1 MDMDEGRP
9 GVAATLRALNGALG
23 RPAALWVKE
32 SGARNLRHRDFLAP
46 RAALSA
52 AFPGGQGWRSPVH
65 VQPRPLLALRP
76 QVPPEAVSAV
86 LSLRGPAVL
95 PLRVCRQTPAGLV
108 VQVRRPEAFQR
119 LLGPLPDPASPAAG
133 ARTDCVVL
141 HCPALRSPAALRLRH
156 LRSVLVADHLAQ
168 LLRAQGVSV
177 RLVPALSEERSWDV
191 LRKLRIYWPSGSC
204 VSSLTDAVS
213 ALKVALGR
221 CPCAAACE
229 QGPGTAEGVICKVHL
244 KSFVEQ
250 QGLLGYD
257 PNLDVLL
264 GEPHIYNSSG
274 VAVGSG
280 LNLGQ
285 TQWCGVENPMSHCVS
300 LHLSVTEGTLQSL
313 AELQEAVLQ
322 CPVSDPIAPP
332 ASRFPSVLPFC
343 QAKGQSSSCSIV
355 HVVNCEEEFQLQ
367 QLDVLWRILDPG
379 AHTALQKHL
388 ICGPVKVTNPSSPI
402 GADQYF
408 QLRKHQMYEAS
419 VIKYGELAQD
429 EAWTEVID
437 TLTVAAIRF
446 ELLSTAHRSQITL
459 DLENNSISTKGTK
472 SGAFVMYNC
481 ARLATLFNA
490 FQQAVKQGEHQ
501 PHHPPRRPL
510 LEPQG
515 LLWAQQ
521 SPCFPGTYP
530 PLPPV
535 SELNFSCLR
544 EEGEW
549 LLLFNYLLPFPEVLQ
564 QAAQLPP
571 SSKGIRITA
580 NTETVCKFLIQLSM
594 DFSSYYNRVHILGE
608 PFPHLFD
615 QMFARLQMLGAVRD
629 VFHSALATL
638 HLPPLSQI

>member
-1 MDMDEGRP
+1 MGEGRP
-9 GVAATLRALNGALG
+9 AVAATLQALNGALG

-32 SGARNLRHRDFLAP
+32 SGSRNLRHRDFLAP

-52 AFPGGQGWRSPVH
+52 AFPGGQVG
-65 VQPRPLLALRP
+65 
-76 QVPPEAVSAV
+76 
-86 LSLRGPAVL
+86 RGGVGRARAGAGICGNCL
-95 PLRVCRQTPAGLV
+95 IGAGRQTPAGLE
-108 VQVRRPEAFQR
+108 VQVRRPEAFER
-119 LLGPLPDPASPAAG
+119 LLGPLPGPAPPAAG
-133 ARTDCVVL
+133 ARAGCVVL
-141 HCPALRSPAALRLRH
+141 HCPALRSPAALRPRH
-156 LRSVLVADHLAQ
+156 LRSVLLADHLAQ
-168 LLRAQGVSV
+168 LLRAQGVGV
-177 RLVPALSEERSWDV
+177 RLVPALSEESSWDI
-191 LRKLRIYWPSGSC
+191 LRKLRIDWPTGSGG
-204 VSSLTDAVS
+204 SSLTDAIS
-213 ALKVALGR
+213 ALKAALGR
-221 CPCAAACE
+221 CPYAAACE
-229 QGPGTAEGVICKVHL
+229 QGPGTAEGVVCKVHL

-264 GEPHIYNSSG
+264 
-274 VAVGSG
+274 
-280 LNLGQ
+280 
-285 TQWCGVENPMSHCVS
+285 
-300 LHLSVTEGTLQSL
+300 VTEGTLRAL

-322 CPVSDPIAPP
+322 CSVSDPPAPR
-332 ASRFPSVLPFC
+332 ASCFPS
-343 QAKGQSSSCSIV
+343 QSSCCSIV
-355 HVVNCEEEFQLQ
+355 HVVNCEEEFQQQ

-388 ICGPVKVTNPSSPI
+388 VCGPVKVTNPSSPI

-446 ELLSTAHRSQITL
+446 EMLSTAHRSQITL
-459 DLENNSISTKGTK
+459 DLENSSISTKGTK

-481 ARLATLFNA
+481 ARLATLFNN
-490 FQQAVKQGEHQ
+490 FHRAVEQ
-501 PHHPPRRPL
+501 
-510 LEPQG
+510 
-515 LLWAQQ
+515 
-521 SPCFPGTYP
+521 GTYP

-571 SSKGIRITA
+571 LSKGIRITA

-615 QMFARLQMLGAVRD
+615 QMFARLQLLGALRD

>member
-1 MDMDEGRP
+1 MGEGRP

-52 AFPGGQGWRSPVH
+52 AFPGGQVGRGGVGRAGSGAGIWGNCLTGPGMPLSCARAARTP
-65 VQPRPLLALRP
+65 PRPP
-76 QVPPEAVSAV
+76 
-86 LSLRGPAVL
+86 
-95 PLRVCRQTPAGLV
+95 PAGAPRGRV
-108 VQVRRPEAFQR
+108 GGAI
-119 LLGPLPDPASPAAG
+119 AAG
-133 ARTDCVVL
+133 PSSA
-141 HCPALRSPAALRLRH
+141 PALRSPAALRPRH
-156 LRSVLVADHLAQ
+156 LRSVLLAEHLAQ
-168 LLRAQGVSV
+168 LLRAQGADV

-191 LRKLRIYWPSGSC
+191 LRQLCIYWPSGSGG
-204 VSSLTDAVS
+204 SSLTDAIS
-213 ALKVALGR
+213 ALKAALGR

-229 QGPGTAEGVICKVHL
+229 QGPGAAEGVICKVHL

-264 GEPHIYNSSG
+264 
-274 VAVGSG
+274 
-280 LNLGQ
+280 
-285 TQWCGVENPMSHCVS
+285 
-300 LHLSVTEGTLQSL
+300 VTERTLRSL

-322 CPVSDPIAPP
+322 CPVSDPTALL
-332 ASRFPSVLPFC
+332 ASRFPS
-343 QAKGQSSSCSIV
+343 QSSCCSIV
-355 HVVNCEEEFQLQ
+355 HVVNCEEEFQQQ

-388 ICGPVKVTNPSSPI
+388 VCGPVKVTNPSSPI

-408 QLRKHQMYEAS
+408 QLRKRQMYEAS

-446 ELLSTAHRSQITL
+446 EMLSTAHRSQITL

-481 ARLATLFNA
+481 ARLATLFNT
-490 FQQAVKQGEHQ
+490 FQQAVEQ
-501 PHHPPRRPL
+501 
-510 LEPQG
+510 
-515 LLWAQQ
+515 
-521 SPCFPGTYP
+521 GTYP

-564 QAAQLPP
+564 QAAQLPL

-615 QMFARLQMLGAVRD
+615 QMFARLQLLGAVRD

>member
-1 MDMDEGRP
+1 MGEGRP
-9 GVAATLRALNGALG
+9 EVAATLRALNEALG

-52 AFPGGQGWRSPVH
+52 AFPGGQ
-65 VQPRPLLALRP
+65 
-76 QVPPEAVSAV
+76 VPPEAVSAV
-86 LSLRGPAVL
+86 SSLRGPAVL
-95 PLRVCRQTPAGLV
+95 PLRSCRQTPAGLA

-119 LLGPLPDPASPAAG
+119 LLGPLPGPAPTAAG
-133 ARTDCVVL
+133 ARPGCVVL
-141 HCPALRSPAALRLRH
+141 HCPALRSPAALRPRH
-156 LRSVLVADHLAQ
+156 LRSILLADHLAQ
-168 LLRAQGVSV
+168 LLRAQGVGV
-177 RLVPALSEERSWDV
+177 RLVPTLSKERSWDV
-191 LRKLRIYWPSGSC
+191 LRQLRVYWPSSSGG
-204 VSSLTDAVS
+204 SSLTDAVS
-213 ALKVALGR
+213 ALKAALGR
-221 CPCAAACE
+221 CPSAAACE
-229 QGPGTAEGVICKVHL
+229 QGLGTAEGVICKVHL

-250 QGLLGYD
+250 QSLLGYD

-264 GEPHIYNSSG
+264 
-274 VAVGSG
+274 
-280 LNLGQ
+280 
-285 TQWCGVENPMSHCVS
+285 
-300 LHLSVTEGTLQSL
+300 VTEGTLQSL

-322 CPVSDPIAPP
+322 CPVSDPHGTACL
-332 ASRFPSVLPFC
+332 SLPKC
-343 QAKGQSSSCSIV
+343 QSSCCSIV
-355 HVVNCEEEFQLQ
+355 HVVNCEEEFQQQ

-388 ICGPVKVTNPSSPI
+388 VCGPVKVTNPSSPI

-446 ELLSTAHRSQITL
+446 EMLSTAHRSQITL

-481 ARLATLFNA
+481 ARLATLFST
-490 FQQAVKQGEHQ
+490 FQRAVEQ
-501 PHHPPRRPL
+501 
-510 LEPQG
+510 
-515 LLWAQQ
+515 
-521 SPCFPGTYP
+521 GTYP
-530 PLPPV
+530 PLPPA

-564 QAAQLPP
+564 QAAQLPSP
-571 SSKGIRITA
+571 SKGIRITA

-594 DFSSYYNRVHILGE
+594 DFSSYYNRVHVLGE

-615 QMFARLQMLGAVRD
+615 QMFARLQLLGAVRD

>member
-1 MDMDEGRP
+1 AGEGRP

-23 RPAALWVKE
+23 RTVTLWVKE

-52 AFPGGQGWRSPVH
+52 AFPGGQ
-65 VQPRPLLALRP
+65 
-76 QVPPEAVSAV
+76 VPPEAVSAV
-86 LSLRGPAVL
+86 PSLRGPAVL
-95 PLRVCRQTPAGLV
+95 PLQVCRQTPAGLA
-108 VQVRRPEAFQR
+108 VQLRGAALPGPARPR
-119 LLGPLPDPASPAAG
+119 CPAAPPPPP
-133 ARTDCVVL
+133 R
-141 HCPALRSPAALRLRH
+141 PAGRPPGPAAARPGVSASVPSCSRPRTPAPAAASACLVLS
-156 LRSVLVADHLAQ
+156 RSV
-168 LLRAQGVSV
+168 GV
-177 RLVPALSEERSWDV
+177 RLVPALTEERNWEV
-191 LRKLRIYWPSGSC
+191 LRQLRIDWPSSSGD
-204 VSSLTDAVS
+204 SSLPDAVS
-213 ALKVALGR
+213 ALKAALGQ

-250 QGLLGYD
+250 EGLVGYD

-264 GEPHIYNSSG
+264 
-274 VAVGSG
+274 
-280 LNLGQ
+280 
-285 TQWCGVENPMSHCVS
+285 
-300 LHLSVTEGTLQSL
+300 VTEGMLQSL

-322 CPVSDPIAPP
+322 CPVSDSMALP
-332 ASRFPSVLPFC
+332 ASCFPSGGC
-343 QAKGQSSSCSIV
+343 CSIV
-355 HVVNCEEEFQLQ
+355 HVVNCEEEFQQQ
-367 QLDVLWRILDPG
+367 QLDLLWRILDPG
-379 AHTALQKHL
+379 AHTGLQKHL
-388 ICGPVKVTNPSSPI
+388 VCGPVKVTNPSSPI

-419 VIKYGELAQD
+419 VMKYGELAQD

-446 ELLSTAHRSQITL
+446 EMLSTAHRSQITL

-481 ARLATLFNA
+481 ARLATLFDT
-490 FQQAVKQGEHQ
+490 FQRAVE
-501 PHHPPRRPL
+501 R
-510 LEPQG
+510 
-515 LLWAQQ
+515 
-521 SPCFPGTYP
+521 GTYP

-549 LLLFNYLLPFPEVLQ
+549 LLLFNYLLPFPEILQ
-564 QAAQLPP
+564 QAAQLPTP
-571 SSKGIRITA
+571 SKGIRITA
-580 NTETVCKFLIQLSM
+580 STETVCKFLIQLSM
-594 DFSSYYNRVHILGE
+594 DFSSYYNRVHVLGE

-615 QMFARLQMLGAVRD
+615 QMFARLQLLGTVRD

>member
-1 MDMDEGRP
+1 MDVDGGRP

-46 RAALSA
+46 RAALNA
-52 AFPGGQGWRSPVH
+52 AFPGG
-65 VQPRPLLALRP
+65 

-86 LSLRGPAVL
+86 SSLRGPAVL
-95 PLRVCRQTPAGLV
+95 PLRVCQQTPAGLA

-119 LLGPLPDPASPAAG
+119 LLRPLPDPASPAAG
-133 ARTDCVVL
+133 ARTGCVVL
-141 HCPALRSPAALRLRH
+141 HCPALRSPAALRPRH

-191 LRKLRIYWPSGSC
+191 LRQLRVYWPSGSGG
-204 VSSLTDAVS
+204 SSLTDAVS
-213 ALKVALGR
+213 ALKAALGR
-221 CPCAAACE
+221 CPYAAAYE
-229 QGPGTAEGVICKVHL
+229 QGPGTAEGVISKVHL

-250 QGLLGYD
+250 QSLLGYD

-264 GEPHIYNSSG
+264 
-274 VAVGSG
+274 
-280 LNLGQ
+280 
-285 TQWCGVENPMSHCVS
+285 
-300 LHLSVTEGTLQSL
+300 VTEGTLWSL

-322 CPVSDPIAPP
+322 CP
-332 ASRFPSVLPFC
+332 
-343 QAKGQSSSCSIV
+343 AKGQSSCCSIV

-379 AHTALQKHL
+379 AHTALQKYL
-388 ICGPVKVTNPSSPI
+388 VCGPVKVTNPSSPI

-419 VIKYGELAQD
+419 VIKYGELAHD

-481 ARLATLFNA
+481 ARLATLFNT
-490 FQQAVKQGEHQ
+490 FQRAVEQ
-501 PHHPPRRPL
+501 
-510 LEPQG
+510 
-515 LLWAQQ
+515 
-521 SPCFPGTYP
+521 GTYP

-549 LLLFNYLLPFPEVLQ
+549 LLLFNCLLPFPEVLQ

-571 SSKGIRITA
+571 PSKGIRITA

-615 QMFARLQMLGAVRD
+615 QMFARLQLLGAVKE

-638 HLPPLSQI
+638 HLPALSQI

>member
-1 MDMDEGRP
+1 EGRP
-9 GVAATLRALNGALG
+9 GVAATLRALNGVLG
-23 RPAALWVKE
+23 RPAAVWVKE

-46 RAALSA
+46 RAALNA
-52 AFPGGQGWRSPVH
+52 AFPGG
-65 VQPRPLLALRP
+65 

-86 LSLRGPAVL
+86 PSLRGPAVL
-95 PLRVCRQTPAGLV
+95 PLRVCRQTPAGLA

-119 LLGPLPDPASPAAG
+119 LLGPLPGPDLPAAG
-133 ARTDCVVL
+133 ARTGCVVL
-141 HCPALRSPAALRLRH
+141 HCPALRSPAALRPRH
-156 LRSVLVADHLAQ
+156 LRSVLLADHLAQ
-168 LLRAQGVSV
+168 LLRAQGVGV
-177 RLVPALSEERSWDV
+177 RLVPALNEERSWEV
-191 LRKLRIYWPSGSC
+191 LRQLRIDWPPGSGG
-204 VSSLTDAVS
+204 SSLPDAVS
-213 ALKVALGR
+213 ALKAALGR

-229 QGPGTAEGVICKVHL
+229 QGPGTAEGVIYKVHL

-250 QGLLGYD
+250 QGLVGYD
-257 PNLDVLL
+257 PNLHVLL
-264 GEPHIYNSSG
+264 
-274 VAVGSG
+274 
-280 LNLGQ
+280 
-285 TQWCGVENPMSHCVS
+285 
-300 LHLSVTEGTLQSL
+300 VTEGMLRSL

-322 CPVSDPIAPP
+322 CPVSDLMALP
-332 ASRFPSVLPFC
+332 ASRFPS
-343 QAKGQSSSCSIV
+343 QSSCCSIV
-355 HVVNCEEEFQLQ
+355 HVVNCEEEFQQQ
-367 QLDVLWRILDPG
+367 QLDLLWRILDPG

-388 ICGPVKVTNPSSPI
+388 VCGPVKVTNPSSTI

-408 QLRKHQMYEAS
+408 QLRKRQMYEAS

-429 EAWTEVID
+429 EAWIEVID

-446 ELLSTAHRSQITL
+446 EMLSTAHRSQITL

-481 ARLATLFNA
+481 ARLATLFDT
-490 FQQAVKQGEHQ
+490 FQGAVEQGI
-501 PHHPPRRPL
+501 
-510 LEPQG
+510 
-515 LLWAQQ
+515 
-521 SPCFPGTYP
+521 YP

-571 SSKGIRITA
+571 PSKGIRITA

-608 PFPHLFD
+608 PYPHLFD
-615 QMFARLQMLGAVRD
+615 QMFARLQLMGAVKD

>member
-1 MDMDEGRP
+1 MDEGRP
-9 GVAATLRALNGALG
+9 GVAATLQALNGVLG
-23 RPAALWVKE
+23 RPSALWVKE

-52 AFPGGQGWRSPVH
+52 AFPGGQ
-65 VQPRPLLALRP
+65 
-76 QVPPEAVSAV
+76 VPPEAVSAV
-86 LSLRGPAVL
+86 PSLRGPAVL
-95 PLRVCRQTPAGLV
+95 PLRVCRQTPAGLA

-119 LLGPLPDPASPAAG
+119 LLGPLPEPASPAAG
-133 ARTDCVVL
+133 ARTGCVVL
-141 HCPALRSPAALRLRH
+141 HCPALRSPAALQPRH
-156 LRSVLVADHLAQ
+156 LRSILVAEHLAQ

-191 LRKLRIYWPSGSC
+191 LRQLCIYWPSGSGG
-204 VSSLTDAVS
+204 SSLTDAVS
-213 ALKVALGR
+213 ALKAALDQ
-221 CPCAAACE
+221 CPCAAASE
-229 QGPGTAEGVICKVHL
+229 QGAGTAEGVICKVHL

-257 PNLDVLL
+257 PNLDVFL
-264 GEPHIYNSSG
+264 
-274 VAVGSG
+274 
-280 LNLGQ
+280 
-285 TQWCGVENPMSHCVS
+285 
-300 LHLSVTEGTLQSL
+300 VTEGTLHSL

-322 CPVSDPIAPP
+322 CPVSDPMTPP
-332 ASRFPSVLPFC
+332 ASRFPS
-343 QAKGQSSSCSIV
+343 SSCCSIV
-355 HVVNCEEEFQLQ
+355 HVVNCEEEFQQQ

-388 ICGPVKVTNPSSPI
+388 VCGPVKVTNPSSPI

-408 QLRKHQMYEAS
+408 QLRKHQMFEAS

-481 ARLATLFNA
+481 ARLATLFSA
-490 FQQAVKQGEHQ
+490 FQRAVEQ
-501 PHHPPRRPL
+501 
-510 LEPQG
+510 
-515 LLWAQQ
+515 
-521 SPCFPGTYP
+521 GTYP

-615 QMFARLQMLGAVRD
+615 QMFARLQLLGAVRD

>member
-1 MDMDEGRP
+1 MAEGRP
-9 GVAATLRALNGALG
+9 GVAATLQALNAALG
-23 RPAALWVKE
+23 RHSALWVKE

-52 AFPGGQGWRSPVH
+52 AFPGGQ
-65 VQPRPLLALRP
+65 
-76 QVPPEAVSAV
+76 VPPEAVSAV
-86 LSLRGPAVL
+86 PSLRGPAVL
-95 PLRVCRQTPAGLV
+95 PLRPPPPPPPGLA

-119 LLGPLPDPASPAAG
+119 LLGPLPEPAAPAAG
-133 ARTDCVVL
+133 ARTGCVVL
-141 HCPALRSPAALRLRH
+141 HCPALRSPAALQPRH
-156 LRSVLVADHLAQ
+156 LRSVLVAEHLAQ

-191 LRKLRIYWPSGSC
+191 LRQLRVYWPSGSGG
-204 VSSLTDAVS
+204 SSLTDAVS
-213 ALKVALGR
+213 ALKAALDQ
-221 CPCAAACE
+221 CPCAAASE
-229 QGPGTAEGVICKVHL
+229 QGVICKVHL

-264 GEPHIYNSSG
+264 
-274 VAVGSG
+274 
-280 LNLGQ
+280 
-285 TQWCGVENPMSHCVS
+285 
-300 LHLSVTEGTLQSL
+300 VTEETLQSL

-322 CPVSDPIAPP
+322 CP
-332 ASRFPSVLPFC
+332 
-343 QAKGQSSSCSIV
+343 AKGQSSCCSIV
-355 HVVNCEEEFQLQ
+355 HVVNCEEEFQQQ

-388 ICGPVKVTNPSSPI
+388 VCGPVKVTNPSSPI

-419 VIKYGELAQD
+419 VMKYGELAQD

-459 DLENNSISTKGTK
+459 DLENSSISTKGTK

-481 ARLATLFNA
+481 ARLATLFGA
-490 FQQAVKQGEHQ
+490 FQQAVEQ
-501 PHHPPRRPL
+501 
-510 LEPQG
+510 
-515 LLWAQQ
+515 
-521 SPCFPGTYP
+521 GTYP

-535 SELNFSCLR
+535 SQLNFSCLR

-571 SSKGIRITA
+571 SSKGIRVTA

-615 QMFARLQMLGAVRD
+615 QMFARLQLLGAVRD

>member
-1 MDMDEGRP
+1 MEMGEGRP
-9 GVAATLRALNGALG
+9 GVAATLRALNEALG

-52 AFPGGQGWRSPVH
+52 AFPGGQ
-65 VQPRPLLALRP
+65 
-76 QVPPEAVSAV
+76 VPPEAVSAV
-86 LSLRGPAVL
+86 SSLRGPAVL
-95 PLRVCRQTPAGLV
+95 PLRVCRQTAAGLE

-119 LLGPLPDPASPAAG
+119 LLGPLPGPAPTAAG
-133 ARTDCVVL
+133 TRTGCVVL
-141 HCPALRSPAALRLRH
+141 HCPALRSPAALQPRH
-156 LRSVLVADHLAQ
+156 LRSVLLADHLAQ
-168 LLRAQGVSV
+168 LLRAQGVDV

-191 LRKLRIYWPSGSC
+191 LRQLRIQWPSDCGG
-204 VSSLTDAVS
+204 SSLTDTVS
-213 ALKVALGR
+213 ALKAVLGR

-229 QGPGTAEGVICKVHL
+229 QGLGTAEAVICKVHL
-244 KSFVEQ
+244 KSFMEQ

-264 GEPHIYNSSG
+264 
-274 VAVGSG
+274 
-280 LNLGQ
+280 
-285 TQWCGVENPMSHCVS
+285 
-300 LHLSVTEGTLQSL
+300 VTEGTLRSL

-322 CPVSDPIAPP
+322 CP
-332 ASRFPSVLPFC
+332 
-343 QAKGQSSSCSIV
+343 AKGQSSCCSIV
-355 HVVNCEEEFQLQ
+355 HVVNCEEEFQQQ
-367 QLDVLWRILDPG
+367 QLDVLWRILDLG

-388 ICGPVKVTNPSSPI
+388 VCGPVKVTNPSSPI

-408 QLRKHQMYEAS
+408 QLRKRQMYEAS
-419 VIKYGELAQD
+419 VIKYGELAQGHWHRAIPLMGARASAVVVLSYYLVLAGVSCLGAGDISMLECSKLCMMAPAFSTD

-437 TLTVAAIRF
+437 ALTVAAIKF
-446 ELLSTAHRSQITL
+446 EMLSTAHRSQITL

-490 FQQAVKQGEHQ
+490 FQRAVEQ
-501 PHHPPRRPL
+501 
-510 LEPQG
+510 
-515 LLWAQQ
+515 
-521 SPCFPGTYP
+521 GTYP

-571 SSKGIRITA
+571 PSKGIRITA
-580 NTETVCKFLIQLSM
+580 STETVCKFLIQLSM

-615 QMFARLQMLGAVRD
+615 QMFARLQLLGAVRD